1 MIFSKKPVVAHIRL
15 KGVIGNVGKF
25 QQGLSLA
32 SNEAII
38 KKLSKQKNYQ

>member
-15 KGVIGNVGKF
+15 KGVIGNVGRF

-38 KKLSKQKNYQ
+38 KKAF